1 MNDLNVHPKILI
13 KLEKFFKT
21 ISLLSS
27 KIIVPHIYFYY
38 CALRPRVC
46 VWWTRS
52 SFATEWPPTGH
63 HSTQPRDA
71 QKQRYARAH
80 THTHTH
86 TLSLSHTRGPFT
98 NCFDIRPH
106 RHSFVYQRTC
116 FSLSQASPE
125 LTRHPP
131 SMMGMHAVCRKD
143 KANSDD
149 GRLVQRSLPAHVDQS
164 HLAITLALNDVSL
177 FVFGN
182 AQQYA
187 ILTHAKEACQL

>member
-1 MNDLNVHPKILI
+1 MVDAFVVRYGVAANRSSLDPTTRCT
-13 KLEKFFKT
+13 KT
-21 ISLLSS
+21 
-27 KIIVPHIYFYY
+27 
-38 CALRPRVC
+38 ALR
-46 VWWTRS
+46 
-52 SFATEWPPTGH
+52 
-63 HSTQPRDA
+63 
-71 QKQRYARAH
+71 ARAHTH